1 MFEKRIFFSQCIIFW
16 QAKLL
21 VNLEVFTI
29 ISSFKNTGA
38 VLYHLVLDENPG
50 LQLATLFLLNI
61 SYSAR
66 LFSRYTVQEG

>member
-1 MFEKRIFFSQCIIFW
+1 MFEKRIFFSQYIIFW

-38 VLYHLVLDENPG
+38 VLYH
-50 LQLATLFLLNI
+50 
-61 SYSAR
+61 
-66 LFSRYTVQEG
+66 